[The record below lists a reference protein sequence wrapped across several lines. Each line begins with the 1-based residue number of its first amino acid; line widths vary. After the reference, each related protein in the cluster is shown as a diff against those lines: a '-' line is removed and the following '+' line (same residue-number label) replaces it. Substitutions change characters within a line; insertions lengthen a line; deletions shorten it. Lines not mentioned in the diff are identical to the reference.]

1 MGELIARD
9 DVQLRRIE
17 SAILR
22 FEKIPPAEQLKK
34 TYLLAALL
42 AERAELVRHSSR
54 QRRSPR
60 RMAVAA

>member
-1 MGELIARD
+1 MAALIVRD

-22 FEKIPPAEQLKK
+22 FEKLTPAEQLKK
-34 TYLLAALL
+34 TSLLAALL
-42 AERAELVRHSSR
+42 AEQAELVRYSAR
-54 QRRSPR
+54 PQRLPR